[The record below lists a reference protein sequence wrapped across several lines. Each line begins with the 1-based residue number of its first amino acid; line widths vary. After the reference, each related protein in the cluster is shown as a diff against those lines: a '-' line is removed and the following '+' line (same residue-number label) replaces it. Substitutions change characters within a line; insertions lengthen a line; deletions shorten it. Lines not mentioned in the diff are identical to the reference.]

1 MELRLCLSV
10 IIMSLIKNFLY
21 ERDEEQQELWLEL
34 MEFYEENKEL
44 FSQLPK
50 KVSVKELEEEL

>member
-1 MELRLCLSV
+1 
-10 IIMSLIKNFLY
+10 MSQIKNFLY